1 MGNTPSHPNG
11 GPKDG
16 ASASQPDAAASTH
29 KRSTSSSSASQR
41 PPPNLRLPL
50 PSTSRNHS
58 PNSSNPTSPSGRPG
72 SPRRRKSLEL
82 PDLNRL
88 SFTPATPAQPVG
100 TPQNANGS
108 AARPGH
114 GNANIG
120 PGIGSGFKRWNQA
133 LGGHRASPL
142 ANPNALKAMSQV
154 EVTPPRT
161 IPSSQPELGVP
172 IPQRKE
178 AENPY
183 FPSITAASVPIP
195 VPGRAREP
203 TSPTQPGQPST
214 LPPPPTKRPEAEGG
228 NELVPVLFTWKGTG
242 RETNVEIS
250 GTWLRDSWK
259 ARVKLRRRYVGPLS
273 YRQHR

>member
-1 MGNTPSHPNG
+1 MGNTPSNPNG
-11 GPKDG
+11 GGKDAG
-16 ASASQPDAAASTH
+16 ASQADSSTSPTSH
-29 KRSTSSSSASQR
+29 KRSSSSASSQQTKQA
-41 PPPNLRLPL
+41 PNLRLPL

-108 AARPGH
+108 AARASH

-120 PGIGSGFKRWNQA
+120 PGVGSGFKRWNQA

-154 EVTPPRT
+154 ESKPP
-161 IPSSQPELGVP
+161 PPQPDLGIP
-172 IPQRKE
+172 IPGKKDVD
-178 AENPY
+178 NPY
-183 FPSITAASVPIP
+183 FPSVVPASAPIP
-195 VPGRAREP
+195 MPGRGRQAS
-203 TSPTQPGQPST
+203 SPPQPGQPSSQ
-214 LPPPPTKRPEAEGG
+214 PPAQVKRPDAEGTDG

-242 RETNVEIS
+242 REINVELS
-250 GTWLRDSWK
+250 GTWLRESWK
-259 ARVKLRRRYVGPLS
+259 ARVKLRRR
-273 YRQHR
+273 